1 MSDSFLQNLDD
12 ETIGA
17 LNGGAAPVV
26 DDHTADGHHGNDL
39 ESSIHEPPGANISR
53 GESFVSP
60 VIYV

>member
-17 LNGGAAPVV
+17 LNGG
-26 DDHTADGHHGNDL
+26 TAEGHHGNDL
-39 ESSIHEPPGANISR
+39 ETFIHDPPDANISR

-60 VIYV
+60 GMYV